1 MYCKNCG
8 NEFED
13 GAKFCTS
20 CGASVEAEAPVEEAP
35 VYTIE
40 DAVDPLAEERGNA
53 GRRILALGICSVA
66 FVSTFF
72 FSLIGWILAAVC
84 RGKIRNYEEK
94 FGPVSGIAK
103 VGKGLS
109 LGGLIGGIIMTVF
122 STIFWLAYI
131 IGIIVLIAG

>member
-8 NEFED
+8 NKFED

-20 CGASVEAEAPVEEAP
+20 CGASVEAPVEEAP

-40 DAVDPLAEERGNA
+40 DAMPDPLEEEKGDA
-53 GRRILALGICSVA
+53 GRRILTLGICSLA
-66 FVSTFF
+66 FVSTFIC
-72 FSLIGWILAAVC
+72 SLVGLILAVVC

-109 LGGLIGGIIMTVF
+109 LGGLISGIVMTVF
-122 STIFWLAYI
+122 ATIYI